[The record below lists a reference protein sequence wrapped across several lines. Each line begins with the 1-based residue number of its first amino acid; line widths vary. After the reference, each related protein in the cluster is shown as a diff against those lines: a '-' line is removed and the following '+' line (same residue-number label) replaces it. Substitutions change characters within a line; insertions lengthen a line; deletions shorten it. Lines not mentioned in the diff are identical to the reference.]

1 MKNIK
6 LINIFGNIE
15 SSQSNYIYEFMKNN
29 LFNSEFAR
37 NSKFDQ
43 NFVGNISKIEEW
55 LFLANQFKSY
65 IEKSNIS
72 NHSKVL
78 IPRKIHQ
85 IWLGE
90 KNIPKI
96 SKNWMNSWKEFN
108 PEWEYKLWDEQNIKE
123 LNVKDL
129 NVYSKQFNP
138 GYRSD
143 ILRYVILKK
152 FGGIYVDTD
161 FECLKPIPSNI
172 LKYKFIA
179 GMMFGNNPCIGNSI
193 LLSAPNFLLLKN
205 ILNYI
210 KSKEYKNEI
219 NYIIK
224 NSGPDTVTREYFNLE
239 KNNQNECLIL
249 PSNYFYPYPNYML
262 DKKFDRYKEIEDVSI
277 GIHHWQMT
285 WMKGSVFNRIKN
297 KLKVILNLNSK

>member
-1 MKNIK
+1 M
-6 LINIFGNIE
+6 
-15 SSQSNYIYEFMKNN
+15 QNN

-37 NSKFDQ
+37 NSKFDE
-43 NFVGNISKIEEW
+43 NFVGNILNVDKW
-55 LFLANQFKSY
+55 LLLVTQFK
-65 IEKSNIS
+65 K
-72 NHSKVL
+72 HTKKTKFLDDSKVL

-90 KNIPKI
+90 KSIPKI
-96 SKNWMNSWKEFN
+96 CKKWMNSWKELN
-108 PEWEYKLWDEQNIKE
+108 PQWEYKLWNEQNIKE
-123 LNVKDL
+123 LNVENL
-129 NVYSKQFNP
+129 NVYSKDFNP

-172 LKYKFIA
+172 LQYKFIA

-193 LLSAPNFLLLKN
+193 LMSAENFLLMDN
-205 ILNYI
+205 ILKYI
-210 KSKEYKNEI
+210 KSKKYKNNI

-224 NSGPDTVTREYFNLE
+224 NSGPDTVTREYFNL
-239 KNNQNECLIL
+239 KKTYQNECLIL
-249 PSNYFYPYPNYML
+249 PSNYFYPYPNFMIN
-262 DKKFDRYKEIEDVSI
+262 KQINRYNEVEDVTI

-285 WMKGSVFNRIKN
+285 WMKGNIFNRIKN
-297 KLKVILNLNSK
+297 KLKVTLNLNSYKK